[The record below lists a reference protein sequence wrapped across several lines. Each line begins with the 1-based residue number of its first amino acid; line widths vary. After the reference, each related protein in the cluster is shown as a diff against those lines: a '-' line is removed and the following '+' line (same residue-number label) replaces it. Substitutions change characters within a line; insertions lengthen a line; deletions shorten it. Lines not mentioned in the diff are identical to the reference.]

1 MIEFRWR
8 KVDKKNHNTPII
20 KDSEIDELAEML
32 LSDYKP
38 QLLKEPRK
46 IKYEHFLESYLG
58 ANLEYKHIY
67 YKEDEERILGVTA
80 FNQEKLPIFDRENLC
95 LDEIILNKNSIVLD
109 FYVTEEGREGLE
121 LFTGLHEGGHLW
133 MHAGVFAQNEMQ
145 LSLFRNNE
153 LRPVTCCRKTDI
165 EGFGKKRGYR
175 TPEEWR
181 EHQAD
186 YFASAIAM
194 PGATFIPLVQEALKS
209 QGITVGR
216 IVEDGGANEGFL
228 AQKVLPQMLAA
239 TYGVSRTAAYV
250 KLRKLGFVVDRET
263 VAKEKRQLRILE

>member
-1 MIEFRWR
+1 MVMSIIEFRWS

-32 LSDYKP
+32 LRDYKP

-58 ANLEYKHIY
+58 ANLDYKHIY
-67 YKEDEERILGVTA
+67 YEENKERILGVTS
-80 FNQEKLPIFDRENLC
+80 FNREKLPIFDRENMC
-95 LDEIILNKNSIVLD
+95 IDEIILNRNSIVLD

-133 MHAGVFAQNEMQ
+133 MHPGVFTKSEMQ
-145 LSLFRNNE
+145 MSLFGNDDE

-165 EGFGKKRGYR
+165 EGFEKRRGYR
-175 TPEEWR
+175 NPKQWR

-194 PGATFIPLVQEALKS
+194 PGATFIPFVQEVLKS
-209 QGITVGR
+209 QGITDGR
-216 IVEDGGANEGFL
+216 IIEDAGFDEYFL
-228 AQKVLPQMLAA
+228 AKEVLPKILVD

-250 KLRKLGFVVDRET
+250 KLRKFGFVVLPVNLLTDRH
-263 VAKEKRQLRILE
+263 